1 MSTTA
6 KNISLDVSILGREY
20 RVACPEGER
29 ERLLQ
34 SATFLD
40 RKMREVRDSGKV
52 NGGERIAVMA
62 ALNIAHDYIS
72 TRGAGVDPGE
82 LITRLAN
89 MNEILDS
96 ALASQDNLL

>member
-1 MSTTA
+1 MSTTP

-20 RVACPEGER
+20 RVACPEAER

-40 RKMREVRDSGKV
+40 RKMREVKEGGKV
-52 NGGERIAVMA
+52 SGVERIAVMA

-72 TRGAGVDPGE
+72 TRGAGVEPGE
-82 LITRLAN
+82 LIARLTKMTDA
-89 MNEILDS
+89 LDR
-96 ALASQDNLL
+96 ALESQDNLL